1 MEINNLLYAE
11 ATKTT
16 NFLPIV
22 YIVLG
27 VLVFVAVIIV
37 IIGVKNHDK
46 KSKEKGF
53 IRVDQQ
59 FVDQLIGYYGGIE
72 NIINVAVDNAR
83 LTIEVKNLQLVDL
96 ESIRA
101 NSNGGVFVKFN
112 TIKTLYK
119 MDSSAIKHMIE
130 VKR

>member
-1 MEINNLLYAE
+1 MKINNLLYAE
-11 ATKTT
+11 ATKAT

-22 YIVLG
+22 YVGLG
-27 VLVFVAVIIV
+27 LLVVVAIIIV

-46 KSKEKGF
+46 KSKGKGF
-53 IRVDQQ
+53 IRVDQA
-59 FVDQLIGYYGGIE
+59 FVDTLIGYYGGID
-72 NIINVAVDNAR
+72 NILNVTVDNAR

-119 MDSSAIKHMIE
+119 MDSAAIKHMIE
-130 VKR
+130 IKR

>member
-11 ATKTT
+11 ATKAT

-37 IIGVKNHDK
+37 IIGVKNK

-53 IRVDQQ
+53 LRVDQP
-59 FVDQLIGYYGGIE
+59 FVDTLIGYYGGID
-72 NIINVAVDNAR
+72 NILNVAVDNAR
-83 LTIEVKNLQLVDL
+83 LTIEVKNLKLVDL

-119 MDSSAIKHMIE
+119 MDSAAIKHMIE
-130 VKR
+130 IKR

>member
-1 MEINNLLYAE
+1 METGTFNLMPFIFIGLG
-11 ATKTT
+11 
-16 NFLPIV
+16 LLVIV
-22 YIVLG
+22 AI
-27 VLVFVAVIIV
+27 IIV
-37 IIGVKNHDK
+37 IIGVKAHK
-46 KSKEKGF
+46 KNANEKGF
-53 IRVDQQ
+53 IKVDQQ

>member
-11 ATKTT
+11 TT
-16 NFLPIV
+16 SFLPIV
-22 YIVLG
+22 YVGLGLLVAVALIVL
-27 VLVFVAVIIV
+27 L
-37 IIGVKNHDK
+37 IGAKSSKK
-46 KSKEKGF
+46 KSNQKGF
-53 IRVDQQ
+53 IKVDQD
-59 FVDQLIGYYGGIE
+59 FVNKLIGYYGGID
-72 NIINVAVDNAR
+72 NILNVTVENAR

-119 MDSSAIKHMIE
+119 MDSAAIKHMIE
-130 VKR
+130 IKR

>member
-11 ATKTT
+11 TT
-16 NFLPIV
+16 SFLPIV
-22 YIVLG
+22 YVGLGLLVAVALIVL
-27 VLVFVAVIIV
+27 L
-37 IIGVKNHDK
+37 IGAKSSKK
-46 KSKEKGF
+46 KSNEKGF
-53 IRVDQQ
+53 IKVDQD
-59 FVDQLIGYYGGIE
+59 FVNKLIGYYGGID
-72 NIINVAVDNAR
+72 NILNVTVENAR

-119 MDSSAIKHMIE
+119 MDSAAIKHMIE
-130 VKR
+130 IKR

>member
-11 ATKTT
+11 TT
-16 NFLPIV
+16 SFLPIV
-22 YIVLG
+22 YVGLGLLVAVALIVL
-27 VLVFVAVIIV
+27 L
-37 IIGVKNHDK
+37 IGAKSSKK
-46 KSKEKGF
+46 KSNEKGF
-53 IRVDQQ
+53 IKVDQD
-59 FVDQLIGYYGGIE
+59 FVNKLIGYYGGIE
-72 NIINVAVDNAR
+72 NILNVTVENAR

-119 MDSSAIKHMIE
+119 MDSAAIKHMIE
-130 VKR
+130 IKR